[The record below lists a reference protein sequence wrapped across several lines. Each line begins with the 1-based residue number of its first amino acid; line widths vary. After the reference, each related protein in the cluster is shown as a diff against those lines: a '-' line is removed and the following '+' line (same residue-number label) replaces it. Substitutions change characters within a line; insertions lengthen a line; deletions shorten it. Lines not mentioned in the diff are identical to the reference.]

1 MDWHMGHV
9 SAEHREITM
18 VAMNKEEGEE
28 GDGASVTFPGI
39 LGSAGSVPGCGDNQF
54 GSGSGKATNEP
65 VDRTKS
71 RVKLLSSNRGS
82 MRLSKSTSTK
92 SSIM

>member
-28 GDGASVTFPGI
+28 GDGASVTFPG
-39 LGSAGSVPGCGDNQF
+39 SAGSAPGGGDNQF

-92 SSIM
+92 SSVM